1 MQLLNANRN
10 IDGSSFLTE
19 ILLASI
25 ECSKFALHKV
35 RISKKLISENLQ
47 SQRKWKETLS
57 IGNTNL

>member
-35 RISKKLISENLQ
+35 RISKKINFGKSSKPAKMKRDLEY
-47 SQRKWKETLS
+47 R
-57 IGNTNL
+57 